1 MTGVNQIT
9 AQFRTQYSDEF
20 KLDYE
25 VDQAQLLRCVHSNGL
40 IKGEQVKFDIVG
52 VGEEAVK
59 KGRDGKIP
67 TLQLGLSQVAAVLD
81 QDHAKYRIDNFD
93 AFRANPNTRTV
104 MNVRGKNAIN
114 RKINQ
119 VIIDQLDTAT
129 NVQNSG
135 AAAAASSLAVISG
148 ILKSLMDR
156 DVPIGDMDTWGLIT
170 PSMFLQ
176 MCRITEFKSSD
187 YVSDAGII
195 SKGPP
200 GAGSKYEVRRWMGV
214 NWMVVPQ
221 LTGKGTAS
229 AKCYVAHK
237 SALGHL
243 FGGEPS
249 PILFQNDEDA
259 YSGVRFEVTH
269 AAKMCLQSGVQQYL
283 HDDTAAF
290 A

>member
-1 MTGVNQIT
+1 MSGVNTIT
-9 AQFRTQYSDEF
+9 ASFRTLYSDEF

-25 VDQAQLLRCVHSNGL
+25 VDMAQLLRCVHSNGL
-40 IKGEQVKFDIVG
+40 ISGEQVKFDVVA

-119 VIIDQLDTAT
+119 VIIDQLDAAT

-135 AAAAASSLAVISG
+135 AAAAASSLAVVSS

-156 DVPIGDMDTWGLIT
+156 DVPIGDGDTWGIVT
-170 PSMFLQ
+170 PSMWLQ
-176 MCRITEFKSSD
+176 LNRITEFKSSD
-187 YVSDAGII
+187 YVTDAGIV

-214 NWMVVPQ
+214 NWMICNQ

-229 AKCYVAHK
+229 AKTYVFHK
-237 SALGHL
+237 TALGHL
-243 FGGEPS
+243 FGGDPS

-290 A
+290 T